1 MIIITIL
8 EKEITRENAYKLRDV
23 NKGDI
28 MPMVSDVMFHTMLNN
43 SNRKKY
49 VSYLLSLVLEE
60 DYKEI
65 LNSVEFVK
73 DELDKENIYESKKT
87 VDLVCKVKDKIYNVE
102 MNNNGGIES
111 LERNISYLNDLYKSS
126 MKVGREYNY
135 NYCIQIDINNFNFKG
150 NKRVIERFK
159 LRDEEG
165 EVLTDKI
172 KYIYIYLPIIKD
184 KWYTRSEL
192 SELEKLLLVFNEE
205 DSEEL
210 ERMIGGNEIMEE
222 YRRDAKEASEDKE
235 IIGLYDKEK
244 TREMIQKMQ
253 MQRERAE
260 GIEEGIEQKT
270 ISLIKNMIK
279 NNMDEELICRCLEIT
294 KKELYEYKGKINL

>member
-126 MKVGREYNY
+126 MKVVREYNY

-260 GIEEGIEQKT
+260 GIEEGIEQER
-270 ISLIKNMIK
+270 ISLIRNMKKDKLDDRLICKYLDITQSELNEYIK
-279 NNMDEELICRCLEIT
+279 NI
-294 KKELYEYKGKINL
+294 